1 MSQQI
6 IHDLENEYMKSEPP
20 QFEIGDTVDVHVRI
34 IEGEKQRIQIF
45 KGTVIARRGR
55 GTNEKFTVRRI
66 VNGEGVERIFPVH
79 SPRIVKIEV
88 IRSGIVRRAKLYFL
102 RDRVG
107 KKTRLKE
114 RRVARKKAVTV
125 EGEDSIAMAEARK
138 AEEEAKISEAA
149 AEKARQAKQ
158 AAKAEAAEKE
168 RQTEQAAK
176 ARKAAKAKQEEKA
189 TQDEKT
195 AKDQQATQAEE
206 VEQAPQDEQ
215 ASKAGDQ

>member
-6 IHDLENEYMKSEPP
+6 IHDLEKEYMKSEPP

-34 IEGEKQRIQIF
+34 IEGEKQRVQVF
-45 KGTVIARRGR
+45 KGTVIARRGH

-66 VNGEGVERIFPVH
+66 VNGEGVERIFAVH

-114 RRVARKKAVTV
+114 RRVTRKKAVKV
-125 EGEDSIAMAEARK
+125 EGEDSIAMAQARK
-138 AEEEAKISEAA
+138 AEEEAKIAQAE
-149 AEKARQAKQ
+149 AEKARQVKK
-158 AAKAEAAEKE
+158 AAKAEAAEKA
-168 RQTEQAAK
+168 RQAEQAAK
-176 ARKAAKAKQEEKA
+176 AREAAKARKEEKA
-189 TQDEKT
+189 AQDKET

-206 VEQAPQDEQ
+206 VEQTPQAEQ
-215 ASKAGDQ
+215 AGDQ

>member
-6 IHDLENEYMKSEPP
+6 IHDVENEYLKSEPP

-34 IEGEKQRIQIF
+34 IEGDKQRIQVF

-79 SPRIVKIEV
+79 SPRIAKIDV
-88 IRSGIVRRAKLYFL
+88 VRSGIVRRAKLYFL

-114 RRVARKKAVTV
+114 RRVVRKKAVIV
-125 EGEDSIAMAEARK
+125 EGEESIAEAEARK
-138 AEEEAKISEAA
+138 AEEEAKIAEAA
-149 AEKARQAKQ
+149 AEKAR
-158 AAKAEAAEKE
+158 
-168 RQTEQAAK
+168 K
-176 ARKAAKAKQEEKA
+176 ARKAAKTKGTKRNAQVEA
-189 TQDEKT
+189 TAQGENSQAT
-195 AKDQQATQAEE
+195 EPQQAEDPGSQ
-206 VEQAPQDEQ
+206 
-215 ASKAGDQ
+215 

>member
-6 IHDLENEYMKSEPP
+6 IHELENEYLKSEPP

-34 IEGEKQRIQIF
+34 IEGEKQRVQVF

-79 SPRIVKIEV
+79 SPRIAKIDV
-88 IRSGIVRRAKLYFL
+88 IRSGVVRRAKLYFL

-114 RRVARKKAVTV
+114 RRATRKKAVKV

-138 AEEEAKISEAA
+138 AEEEAKIAEAQA
-149 AEKARQAKQ
+149 QKDRQAAK
-158 AAKAEAAEKE
+158 AAKAEAAEKA
-168 RQTEQAAK
+168 RQAEQAAK
-176 ARKAAKAKQEEKA
+176 AKETAKARQEEKA
-189 TQDEKT
+189 TPDEE
-195 AKDQQATQAEE
+195 ADQ
-206 VEQAPQDEQ
+206 
-215 ASKAGDQ
+215 

>member
-6 IHDLENEYMKSEPP
+6 IHDLENEYLKSEPP

-34 IEGEKQRIQIF
+34 IEGDKQRIQVF

-79 SPRIVKIEV
+79 SPRIAKIDV
-88 IRSGIVRRAKLYFL
+88 VRSGVVRRAKLYFL

-114 RRVARKKAVTV
+114 RRVVRKKAVIV
-125 EGEDSIAMAEARK
+125 EGEESIAEAEARK
-138 AEEEAKISEAA
+138 AEEEAKIAKAA
-149 AEKARQAKQ
+149 AEKAR
-158 AAKAEAAEKE
+158 KAP
-168 RQTEQAAK
+168 
-176 ARKAAKAKQEEKA
+176 KAAKTKGTKRGARVEAAAQGENS
-189 TQDEKT
+189 
-195 AKDQQATQAEE
+195 QATE
-206 VEQAPQDEQ
+206 PQQTEDPGSQ
-215 ASKAGDQ
+215 

>member
-6 IHDLENEYMKSEPP
+6 IHDVENEYLKSEPP

-34 IEGEKQRIQIF
+34 IEGDKQRIQVF

-79 SPRIVKIEV
+79 SPRIAKIDV
-88 IRSGIVRRAKLYFL
+88 VRSGVVRRAKLYFL

-114 RRVARKKAVTV
+114 RRVVRKKAVIV
-125 EGEDSIAMAEARK
+125 EGEESIAEAEARK
-138 AEEEAKISEAA
+138 AKEEAKIAEAE
-149 AEKARQAKQ
+149 AEKTRKAQK
-158 AAKAEAAEKE
+158 AAKAEAAEK
-168 RQTEQAAK
+168 AAK
-176 ARKAAKAKQEEKA
+176 AKEAAKAKQEEKA
-189 TQDEKT
+189 TQN
-195 AKDQQATQAEE
+195 EE
-206 VEQAPQDEQ
+206 VEQAPQNEQ
-215 ASKAGDQ
+215 AGQAGDQ